1 MNQNITEEDV
11 KDYVELTDIGNEE
24 NQPDPDKLNKLLSH
38 SRKFPKLKIFKIGKG
53 SIAIIVSLIII
64 IFFVYISIKN
74 IFGYSAKFKLI
85 RVKNKQEV
93 SKKAGDII
101 IDLIQKKSNSKI
113 SLSSGVL
120 PKSIY
125 KYLIDKFQDK
135 EISFENITIFSLDD
149 YCGLNSDSKKSH
161 SYYIK
166 DNLLDHIDIKQK
178 NIYLING
185 DGDSCKENADKYNKL
200 LEKNEIDLQ
209 LLTLENDFNLGFNEA
224 GTSFDSKTHV
234 MELSSHKKEQ
244 IAELFDFE
252 SNNIPTYGITQGIN
266 NILNSKSILVVA
278 SGKEKAEGIKKLI
291 KGGTD
296 IEVSISALNNHLG
309 LINVVVDED
318 ATQSYN

>member
-135 EISFENITIFSLDD
+135 EISFENTTIFSLDD

-200 LEKNEIDLQ
+200 LEENEIDLQ

-291 KGGTD
+291 KGGAD
-296 IEVSISALNNHLG
+296 IEVPISALKNHLG
-309 LINVVVDED
+309 LIYVVADED
-318 ATQSYN
+318 ACSKL

>member
-135 EISFENITIFSLDD
+135 EISFENTTIFSLDD
-149 YCGLNSDSKKSH
+149 YCGLNSDSKKSN

-200 LEKNEIDLQ
+200 LEENEIDLQ

-291 KGGTD
+291 KGGAD
-296 IEVSISALNNHLG
+296 IEVPISALKNHLG
-309 LINVVVDED
+309 LIYVVADED
-318 ATQSYN
+318 ACSKL

>member
-85 RVKNKQEV
+85 RVRNKQEV

-135 EISFENITIFSLDD
+135 EISFENTTIFSLDD

-200 LEKNEIDLQ
+200 LEENEIDLQ

-291 KGGTD
+291 KGGAD
-296 IEVSISALNNHLG
+296 IEVPISALNNHLR
-309 LINVVVDED
+309 LIYVIADED

>member
-11 KDYVELTDIGNEE
+11 KDYIELTDIGNEE

-135 EISFENITIFSLDD
+135 EISFENTTIFSLDD

-200 LEKNEIDLQ
+200 LEENEIDLQ

-291 KGGTD
+291 KGGAD
-296 IEVSISALNNHLG
+296 IEVPISALKNHLG
-309 LINVVVDED
+309 LIYVVADED
-318 ATQSYN
+318 ACSKL

>member
-1 MNQNITEEDV
+1 MNQNITEEEV

-135 EISFENITIFSLDD
+135 EISFENTTIFSLDD

-200 LEKNEIDLQ
+200 LEENEIDLQ

-291 KGGTD
+291 KGGAD
-296 IEVSISALNNHLG
+296 IEVPISALKNHLG
-309 LINVVVDED
+309 LIYVVADED
-318 ATQSYN
+318 ACLKL

>member
-135 EISFENITIFSLDD
+135 EISFENTTIFSLDD

-200 LEKNEIDLQ
+200 LEENEIDLQ

-278 SGKEKAEGIKKLI
+278 SGKEKADGIKRLI
-291 KGGTD
+291 KGGAD
-296 IEVSISALNNHLG
+296 IEVPISALKNHLG
-309 LINVVVDED
+309 LIYVVADED
-318 ATQSYN
+318 ACSKL

>member
-135 EISFENITIFSLDD
+135 EISFENTTIFSLDD

-200 LEKNEIDLQ
+200 LEENEIDLQ

-266 NILNSKSILVVA
+266 NILNSKIILVVA

-291 KGGTD
+291 KGGVD
-296 IEVSISALNNHLG
+296 IEVPISALKNHLG
-309 LINVVVDED
+309 LIYVVADED
-318 ATQSYN
+318 ACSKL

>member
-1 MNQNITEEDV
+1 MNQNITEEEV

-85 RVKNKQEV
+85 RVRNKQEV

-135 EISFENITIFSLDD
+135 EISFENTTIFSLDD

-200 LEKNEIDLQ
+200 LEENEIDLQ

-291 KGGTD
+291 KGGAD
-296 IEVSISALNNHLG
+296 IEVPISALKNHLG
-309 LINVVVDED
+309 LIYVVADED
-318 ATQSYN
+318 ACSKL

>member
-135 EISFENITIFSLDD
+135 EISFENTTIFSLDD

-200 LEKNEIDLQ
+200 LEENEIDLQ

-291 KGGTD
+291 KGGVE
-296 IEVSISALNNHLG
+296 IEVPISALKNHLG
-309 LINVVVDED
+309 LIYVVADED
-318 ATQSYN
+318 ACSKL

>member
-85 RVKNKQEV
+85 RVRNKQEV

-135 EISFENITIFSLDD
+135 EISFENTTIFSLDD

-200 LEKNEIDLQ
+200 LEENEIDLQ

-291 KGGTD
+291 KGGAD
-296 IEVSISALNNHLG
+296 IEVPISALKNHLG
-309 LINVVVDED
+309 LIYVVADED
-318 ATQSYN
+318 ACSKL

>member
-85 RVKNKQEV
+85 RVRNKQEV

-120 PKSIY
+120 PKSIF

-135 EISFENITIFSLDD
+135 EISFENTTIFSLDD
-149 YCGLNSDSKKSH
+149 YCGLNSDSKKSN

-200 LEKNEIDLQ
+200 LEENEIDLQ

-291 KGGTD
+291 KGGAD
-296 IEVSISALNNHLG
+296 IEVPISALKNHLG
-309 LINVVVDED
+309 LIYVVADED
-318 ATQSYN
+318 ACSKL